1 MSEANVEIVKR
12 AVDAFSVRDVS
23 LATEFATPDFE
34 WFPAMTGAVEGD
46 SYRGPESVGMYLR
59 DVLNTWEELR
69 LLPEEFRD
77 LGDRV
82 LMLGRMAGRG
92 LGSGVPV
99 DAPIGM
105 VFECRGGKISRIR
118 SFLDRGEALRAVGLS
133 E

>member
-1 MSEANVEIVKR
+1 MSRANVEIVRK
-12 AVDAFSVRDVS
+12 AVDAFSGRDAD
-23 LATEFATPDFE
+23 LAASFATPDFE
-34 WFPAMTGAVEGD
+34 WFPAMPATVEGV
-46 SYRGPESVGMYLR
+46 SYQGHEGVGANLR
-59 DVLNTWEELR
+59 DVLDTWGELR
-69 LLPEEFRD
+69 VLPEEFRD

-105 VFECRGGKISRIR
+105 VFECPGGKISRIR
-118 SFLDRGEALRAVGLS
+118 SFLNHGEALRAADLA

>member
-1 MSEANVEIVKR
+1 
-12 AVDAFSVRDVS
+12 
-23 LATEFATPDFE
+23 
-34 WFPAMTGAVEGD
+34 
-46 SYRGPESVGMYLR
+46 VGMYLR